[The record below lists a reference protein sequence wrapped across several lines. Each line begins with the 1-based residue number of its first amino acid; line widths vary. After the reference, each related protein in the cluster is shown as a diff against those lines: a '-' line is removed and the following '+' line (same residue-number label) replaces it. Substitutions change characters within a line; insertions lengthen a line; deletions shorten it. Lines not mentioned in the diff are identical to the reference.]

1 MAEQQQDDAQERT
14 EKATPRKLEQA
25 REKGQ
30 VARSRELSTT
40 AVLLVSAAG
49 FALTGPA
56 LVERMVSVMTSSLR
70 LPWVG
75 ASVEVPLPT
84 LLLEAVLSAF
94 GALTPFLVLVMI
106 VGIGSSAA
114 LGGIAFSSKALSFK
128 WEKLDPVKGMKRVFS
143 VTGLME
149 LAKALAKFVIVTGTA
164 IVVLWLGLPQMLP
177 LSRQPI
183 DIALSGTMSQIMFS
197 FLCLAAA
204 TGLIALVDV
213 PFQLWNHARQM
224 RMTRR
229 EVKEELKETEG
240 KPEVKSKVRGLQR
253 EIAQRRMMEA
263 VPEADVVVTNP
274 THFAVALSYKPET
287 MQAPRLVAKGA
298 DLLAAR
304 IRDVAGRHDVPVV
317 EAPMLARAVY
327 YSTKLDTEIPV
338 GLYVAVAQV
347 LAYVY
352 RVREWTG
359 VGERPVLSDELPIP
373 DELKR

>member
-1 MAEQQQDDAQERT
+1 
-14 EKATPRKLEQA
+14 
-25 REKGQ
+25 
-30 VARSRELSTT
+30 
-40 AVLLVSAAG
+40 
-49 FALTGPA
+49 
-56 LVERMVSVMTSSLR
+56 
-70 LPWVG
+70 
-75 ASVEVPLPT
+75 
-84 LLLEAVLSAF
+84 
-94 GALTPFLVLVMI
+94 
-106 VGIGSSAA
+106 
-114 LGGIAFSSKALSFK
+114 
-128 WEKLDPVKGMKRVFS
+128 MKRVFS